1 MKRRTTRNRVELVG
15 FVGADAE
22 CRVTEGGRRRTRFR
36 LATEFTWRDTAG
48 VRQRVTEWHLCVVWD
63 RGGRP
68 DAEAAA
74 ALRKGDYVRVE
85 GRLEPRMYDT
95 EDGPRSIVEVNVL
108 DLVALD
114 RVGDRSARDVGA
126 AHSVARPVGA
136 RSRRAPGGPEPIGAV
151 VGAVVDSV
159 VRAQRAQQ
167 AAREV
172 AREIAREQAL
182 IRGSGRSSW
191 RRAGLLARADQEAG
205 GTGGVEAEAPGT
217 R

>member
-22 CRVTEGGRRRTRFR
+22 CRVTDGGRRRTRFR
-36 LATEFTWRDTAG
+36 LATEFTWRDAAG

-68 DAEAAA
+68 DAEEAA

-114 RVGDRSARDVGA
+114 RVSDRSARDAGLEHGGV
-126 AHSVARPVGA
+126 RPVGA
-136 RSRRAPGGPEPIGAV
+136 RTRRTPGGPEPIGAV
-151 VGAVVDSV
+151 VHAVVDSV
-159 VRAQRAQQ
+159 VSAQRAQQ

-172 AREIAREQAL
+172 AREQAL